1 MTMTLSEIQ
10 GVVSLFL
17 GVAGFSSGVILW
29 YRGAIEKRYASE
41 RDFAH
46 LRRNQEQL
54 IANLAQMDEAIDR
67 LLSTTEAMGH
77 LVHSNNQVINQIDRS
92 ILELKV
98 QINWTNRETTQNSQR
113 EPS

>member
-1 MTMTLSEIQ
+1 
-10 GVVSLFL
+10 
-17 GVAGFSSGVILW
+17 
-29 YRGAIEKRYASE
+29 
-41 RDFAH
+41 
-46 LRRNQEQL
+46 
-54 IANLAQMDEAIDR
+54 
-67 LLSTTEAMGH
+67 MGH